1 MWIFHTKMSEL
12 ITMTEWLKKT
22 HLFQLTDFQVA
33 LNERDKIIQEL
44 TNSLKQSI
52 EIRDQLNEQNA
63 ILANEAKKL
72 REANESRRQL
82 LWITDR
88 REFDERQPRLS
99 ETTIDLVDDD
109 LEDDEHYE
117 KSTKVTETTAVEEKE
132 TKESDVVMRPNSTIE
147 EFKNSLNEVEI
158 ALFNQVE
165 ERFEE
170 MLNDRINDVKEK
182 LQQEQLEKAELDS
195 EANRLRQLLANIK
208 SGSTEVVELR
218 AELDKI
224 HKKEMEKLRMYFER
238 KCTDLEKQ

>member
-1 MWIFHTKMSEL
+1 MF
-12 ITMTEWLKKT
+12 EWTRLKLKPMY
-22 HLFQLTDFQVA
+22 LFQLTDFQVA
-33 LNERDKIIQEL
+33 LSERDKIIQEL
-44 TNSLKQSI
+44 TDSLKQSI

-63 ILANEAKKL
+63 ILTNEAKKL
-72 REANESRRQL
+72 RETNESRRQL

-109 LEDDEHYE
+109 FEDDDHYE
-117 KSTKVTETTAVEEKE
+117 KGAKVVDTFVVEDTE
-132 TKESDVVMRPNSTIE
+132 TKEQAAMIRPNSTLE
-147 EFKNSLNEVEI
+147 DFKQSLNEVEQ
-158 ALFNQVE
+158 ALFSQIE
-165 ERFEE
+165 ERFEQ

-182 LQQEQLEKAELDS
+182 LQQEQSEKAELDT

-208 SGSTEVVELR
+208 NGSTEVMELR

>member
-1 MWIFHTKMSEL
+1 
-12 ITMTEWLKKT
+12 MTEWLKKT
-22 HLFQLTDFQVA
+22 HLFQLTDFQVT

-132 TKESDVVMRPNSTIE
+132 TKELDVVMRPNSTIE

-195 EANRLRQLLANIK
+195 EANRLRQLLANVK